1 MHSLT
6 ESTASIRALFGAAA
20 CSVALVDEEGEHLV
34 YTAASG
40 EGSESIVGV
49 VLPVGRGIAGWS
61 AMAGQAISVADVQA
75 DPRFARDVAEA
86 TRYVPSSLMAAPL
99 FHPDGEILGVLSV
112 LDPAVDHPG
121 GWPLAV
127 LGTLATQ
134 MATQMAAQM
143 AAPVRGPS
151 GPEESGEIAR
161 LAELGRRVLAATDE
175 YRR

>member
-1 MHSLT
+1 MHALT
-6 ESTASIRALFGAAA
+6 ESTATIRVLFGAAA
-20 CSVALVDEEGEHLV
+20 CSVALVDEAGDHLV

-40 EGSESIVGV
+40 EGSEAIVGV

-61 AMAGQAISVADVQA
+61 AMSGQSIAVADVRT

-86 TRYVPSSLMAAPL
+86 TSYVPSSLMAAPL
-99 FHPDGEILGVLSV
+99 FHPDGEVLGVLSV
-112 LDPAVDHPG
+112 LDATVDHPG

-127 LGTLATQ
+127 LGTLAAQ
-134 MATQMAAQM
+134 VAALLRHSTGQ
-143 AAPVRGPS
+143 V
-151 GPEESGEIAR
+151 ETGELTR